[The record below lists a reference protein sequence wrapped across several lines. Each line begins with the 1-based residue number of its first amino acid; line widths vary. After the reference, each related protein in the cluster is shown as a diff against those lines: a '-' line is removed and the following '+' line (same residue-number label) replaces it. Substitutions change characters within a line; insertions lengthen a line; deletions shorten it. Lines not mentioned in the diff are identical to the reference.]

1 MNPSDVRTRAAALDI
16 KIEFGINIPNMAG
29 RHTQPIIAALT
40 VLLRPLV
47 RILLRHGIP
56 CDVLSAVARKVYVR
70 VAAEEFVLPGRKQTT
85 SRISILTGLTRREVR
100 RIMTT
105 SDVEDQEATDR
116 YNRAARVIT
125 GWLRDKEFHDK
136 AGEPLA
142 LPVEGKTAS
151 FAALVRCYSGD
162 LVVRAM
168 LDELLRVGAVCKT
181 KDGRIHLQA
190 RFYVPEQSETAKL
203 HILGTDTADLI
214 ATIAHN
220 LKEKAA
226 PRFQRKVMYDNVPME
241 AVEEF
246 QHLSADR
253 AQAFLEGIDRWLSK
267 RDRDVN
273 PAVNGTGRKRV
284 GIGVYYFEDDIHT
297 SHPED

>member
-1 MNPSDVRTRAAALDI
+1 MSS
-16 KIEFGINIPNMAG
+16 
-29 RHTQPIIAALT
+29 RHSQPIIAALT

-56 CDVLSAVARKVYVR
+56 CDVLSAVARRVYVR
-70 VAAEEFVLPGRKQTT
+70 VAAEEFVLPGKKQTT
-85 SRISILTGLTRREVR
+85 SRVSILTGLTRKEVS

-105 SDVEDQEATDR
+105 PDVEDQETTDR

-125 GWLRDKEFHDK
+125 GWLRDKGFHDK
-136 AGEPLA
+136 AGDPLA
-142 LPVEGKTAS
+142 LPVEGKHAS
-151 FAALVRCYSGD
+151 FTALVRCYSGD

-181 KDGRIHLQA
+181 KDGRIRLQS
-190 RFYVPEQSETAKL
+190 RFYVPEQSETDKL
-203 HILGTDTADLI
+203 QILGTDTADLI

-220 LKEKAA
+220 LKDKDKAA
-226 PRFQRKVMYDNVPME
+226 PRFQRKVMYDNVPVE

-246 QHLSADR
+246 QRLSADR
-253 AQAFLEGIDRWLSK
+253 AQAFLEGIDRRLSK

-273 PAVNGTGRKRV
+273 PAVNGTDRKRV
-284 GIGVYYFEDDIHT
+284 GIGVYYFEDDVQ
-297 SHPED
+297 SSQLKD